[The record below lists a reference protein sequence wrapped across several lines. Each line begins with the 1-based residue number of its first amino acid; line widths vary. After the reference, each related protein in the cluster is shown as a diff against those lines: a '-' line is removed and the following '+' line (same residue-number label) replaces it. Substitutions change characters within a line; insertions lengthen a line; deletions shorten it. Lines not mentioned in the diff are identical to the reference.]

1 MKLLLYHIKCS
12 VTNPFI
18 ATLDKNNTI
27 DHAMQY
33 AHRGDC
39 SIRAY

>member
-1 MKLLLYHIKCS
+1 MKLII
-12 VTNPFI
+12 V
-18 ATLDKNNTI
+18 ALDECCIRIIQYI

>member
-1 MKLLLYHIKCS
+1 MKLLLCYIKCS
-12 VTNPFI
+12 VMNPFI
-18 ATLDKNNTI
+18 VTLDENNTI
-27 DHAMQY
+27 DHVMQY